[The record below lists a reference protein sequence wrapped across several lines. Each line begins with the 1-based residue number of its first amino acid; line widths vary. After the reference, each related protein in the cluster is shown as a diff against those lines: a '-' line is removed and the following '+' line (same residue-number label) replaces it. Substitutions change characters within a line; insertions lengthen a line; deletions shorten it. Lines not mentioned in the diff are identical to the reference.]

1 MFKILTTIMPF
12 VFIVGTS
19 EAQSLKSSSKALVIP
34 TNVINKVNEKLLET
48 PKELLSTPSSN
59 GKVTASSTEADQ
71 ELESLEGLIDDAKK
85 KLQEE
90 RSFQPISTTKYEKI
104 ETQNNTANVERGS
117 SLRDI
122 PLTEEERG
130 QLLIGKNTNV
140 QMDNQADIEQDSI
153 YVLIDTEPSF
163 TGGQSALSK
172 FLSTK
177 LTYPKNSSGMNGKVF
192 VRFLVSKSGKV
203 EKVHIARGLASEYNN
218 EAIKAVKQMPNWMPA
233 TAGGKAVSAYHIL
246 PIVFSAN

>member
-12 VFIVGTS
+12 VFIVGTI

-34 TNVINKVNEKLLET
+34 SNVINKVNEKLLET
-48 PKELLSTPSSN
+48 PKESLSTPSSN

-90 RSFQPISTTKYEKI
+90 RSFQPVSTTKYEKI
-104 ETQNNTANVERGS
+104 ETQNSTANVERGS

-140 QMDNQADIEQDSI
+140 QMDNEAD
-153 YVLIDTEPSF
+153 
-163 TGGQSALSK
+163 
-172 FLSTK
+172 
-177 LTYPKNSSGMNGKVF
+177 
-192 VRFLVSKSGKV
+192 
-203 EKVHIARGLASEYNN
+203 
-218 EAIKAVKQMPNWMPA
+218 W
-233 TAGGKAVSAYHIL
+233 
-246 PIVFSAN
+246 